1 MVSSSDHAAPL
12 AASAPGTEPTSGSR
26 HPAWIHEV
34 DVDGA
39 ATTVVVVV
47 DVEGEPRWKLTVIEE
62 PGQPT
67 YALLETFYDQ

>member
-26 HPAWIHEV
+26 HPASIQEI
-34 DVDGA
+34 DGDGA
-39 ATTVVVVV
+39 TTTVVVV
-47 DVEGEPRWKLTVIEE
+47 DVEGGPRWKLTAVEE